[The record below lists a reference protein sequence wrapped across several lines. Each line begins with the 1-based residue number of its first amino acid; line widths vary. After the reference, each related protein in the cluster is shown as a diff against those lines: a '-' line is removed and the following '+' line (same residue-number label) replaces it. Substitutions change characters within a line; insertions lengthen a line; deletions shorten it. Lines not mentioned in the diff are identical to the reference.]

1 MTLLTNAPTLV
12 VQTDL
17 AMLIG
22 QDEAMLLQQ
31 LHYRL
36 ANQGVAREGRIWFF
50 HTYESWKKQIPFWS
64 ISKLKSKFLKLE
76 KMGLVQSTD
85 KFNQFYVDR
94 TKWYSIDYDKLDA
107 LFLANAIQSNP
118 TDVTHETK
126 PSSPDK
132 RCDRFNV
139 SPSDTKEVYKNNNNN
154 IYASEI
160 DEVINYLNDKAKRGF
175 TVSNE
180 SNRRDIQQ
188 RLQEGYCVEQCF
200 SVIDTQVK
208 AWQDD
213 VKMSRYLRPSTLFKK
228 ANFENYLNAA
238 NQTRNHYLDSKP
250 LELDYSAGEDI
261 G

>member
-1 MTLLTNAPTLV
+1 M
-12 VQTDL
+12 
-17 AMLIG
+17 
-22 QDEAMLLQQ
+22 
-31 LHYRL
+31 
-36 ANQGVAREGRIWFF
+36 
-50 HTYESWKKQIPFWS
+50 
-64 ISKLKSKFLKLE
+64 
-76 KMGLVQSTD
+76 
-85 KFNQFYVDR
+85 
-94 TKWYSIDYDKLDA
+94 
-107 LFLANAIQSNP
+107 ANAIQSNP